1 MEKQVLQQKLHE
13 LKKKQQ
19 VIDSAWE
26 KVSNQKLIEFFV
38 ELVPKVLNVER
49 CSIFVLD
56 PVEDNLWL
64 QCGTGVKQRQITV
77 PKWNSIVGQVVS
89 SGNMAE
95 EYDLENTVGAHDTV
109 DVTTGFVSRDSLCV
123 PIKGVTKDKVTGAIQ
138 VLNKIDA
145 GHYSDEDKETLRKVA
160 FHIQM
165 HVENVF
171 IRQQMVR
178 ISEDMGKK
186 IKMLENKLRT

>member
-1 MEKQVLQQKLHE
+1 MEKQVLEKKLAE

-19 VIDSAWE
+19 LIDGAWD
-26 KVSNQKLIEFFV
+26 KVSNQKLVEFFV

-56 PVEDNLWL
+56 PVADNLWL
-64 QCGTGVKQRQITV
+64 HCGTGVKQRQITV

-89 SGNMAE
+89 SGEMTE
-95 EYDLENTVGAHDTV
+95 EYDLENTVGAHDTI
-109 DVTTGFVSRDSLCV
+109 DVKTGFVSRDTLCV
-123 PIKGVTKDKVTGAIQ
+123 PIKSVTKDKVTGAIQ
-138 VLNKIDA
+138 VLNKMDA
-145 GHYSDEDKETLRKVA
+145 GKYTDEDISILTKVA

-186 IKMLENKLRT
+186 IKMLEEKLRA

>member
-1 MEKQVLQQKLHE
+1 MAKQLVEQKLAE
-13 LKKKQQ
+13 LKKKQSL
-19 VIDSAWE
+19 IDSAWN

-49 CSIFVLD
+49 CSIFILD

-64 QCGTGVKQRQITV
+64 HCGTGVRQRQITV

-89 SGNMAE
+89 TGHLAE

-109 DVTTGFVSRDSLCV
+109 DVATGFVSRDTLCI
-123 PIKGVTKDKVTGAIQ
+123 PIMGVTKDKVTGAIQ
-138 VLNKIDA
+138 VLNKMDA
-145 GHYSDEDKETLRKVA
+145 GHYTEEDKNVLRKVA

-178 ISEDMGKK
+178 ISEDMGVK
-186 IKMLENKLRT
+186 IKLLEQKLRA